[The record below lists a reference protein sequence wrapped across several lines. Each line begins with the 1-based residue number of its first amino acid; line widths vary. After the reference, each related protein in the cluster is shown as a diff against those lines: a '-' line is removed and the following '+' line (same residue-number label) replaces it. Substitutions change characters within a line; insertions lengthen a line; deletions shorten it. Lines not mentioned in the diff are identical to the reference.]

1 MANISQ
7 SGTYPKEGSF
17 LISDNSRLIIGNR
30 DHNTLTKSLYYMT
43 SKPLLGHGAPVSIS
57 NLLIALNSPSVM
69 GLDHG
74 NLGNILLFACSIT
87 ANN

>member
-7 SGTYPKEGSF
+7 SVTYRKGGSL
-17 LISDNSRLIIGNR
+17 LISDNPPLVGRIGQHSN
-30 DHNTLTKSLYYMT
+30 HIKPLYYMPF
-43 SKPLLGHGAPVSIS
+43 KPLLGREVSVSIS
-57 NLLIALNSPSVM
+57 NLLIALNSPRIT